1 MKEHEDV
8 FVTVVE
14 MLQAQVRC
22 VLCGCIS
29 SHLGLNQDDRWGHRC
44 RSRQMFGG
52 AKDCCPNIPKLT
64 QKAFV
69 GLLPTTFLPQRS
81 WRSFL
86 CMASKKRSSCVFL
99 ETLGA
104 IFAQIFRD
112 FARMFENQ
120 NFWECAGTP
129 CTPSYTTGGE
139 SEQARNHGLA
149 TGQLPPHQNFLG
161 TTARYNHFA
170 LPKISAGCG
179 AGSEQRQIKKLT
191 ALLCS
196 KAPVL
201 WRRQDKAHAELRLP
215 C

>member
-52 AKDCCPNIPKLT
+52 AKDCCPNIPKLA

-129 CTPSYTTGGE
+129 CTPLLHHWGRIGTGSQPRVGNR
-139 SEQARNHGLA
+139 AIA
-149 TGQLPPHQNFLG
+149 TPPKFSGHNSTLQPFCPPKNISWLRSRIG
-161 TTARYNHFA
+161 TKT
-170 LPKISAGCG
+170 
-179 AGSEQRQIKKLT
+179 
-191 ALLCS
+191 
-196 KAPVL
+196 
-201 WRRQDKAHAELRLP
+201 D
-215 C
+215 